1 MPQMSRSENLRQFD
15 DFETVREISRRV
27 SIGPWAVVLLALA
40 TGHGG
45 DKARGAEAGLQAGIA
60 VWDTVKPA
68 AKPIASETLTRALTV
83 LGCDLVQ
90 FYGTT
95 EACLVTLLRPADHDL
110 ARARLLS

>member
-45 DKARGAEAGLQAGIA
+45 DKARGAEAGLQAGITI
-60 VWDTVKPA
+60 WDTVKPA
-68 AKPIASETLTRALTV
+68 AKPIASETLAARSGWAQVATGETAAAFQGDAV
-83 LGCDLVQ
+83 LGN
-90 FYGTT
+90 
-95 EACLVTLLRPADHDL
+95 
-110 ARARLLS
+110 